1 MEELYVE
8 GVAIHG
14 GPEPCGH
21 GREAVVEASVG
32 VRVGWAIEPR
42 NWCIRGAD
50 VLTTGGRQHCWR
62 RFRESSAGLAGSKN
76 LCMRGI
82 SMRENREI
90 QRLPARLDGG
100 AGRAEKAEA
109 VIP

>member
-1 MEELYVE
+1 MEELYIE

-32 VRVGWAIEPR
+32 VRAGWAIEPR
-42 NWCIRGAD
+42 NWCSRGAD
-50 VLTTGGRQHCWR
+50 ALTTCGRQHRWQ
-62 RFRESSAGLAGSKN
+62 RFRELSADLAGSKN
-76 LCMRGI
+76 LCMRGV

-90 QRLPARLDGG
+90 PRSPARLDGG
-100 AGRAEKAEA
+100 AGRAGKAEA